1 MSGNIFNCTTIKSNG
16 VTLINNGSLGYPI
29 APTNGI
35 FFNLRATNL
44 DVSNYLINTGITD
57 LSSGKLILP
66 EYLPAYDDQLFE
78 PGTISFDKTTNILKV
93 FNTVPVSKWN
103 NILFKLNF
111 ATMSLRKDISGNYIS
126 YDSAREEY
134 VIDHSDN
141 LILNKNVDPNVK
153 YIPIVYDVSSGY
165 KFDILNNGKTI
176 EINEPHADELYEI
189 HASIGIKY
197 LNNNPG
203 DVEPNVYTVGIY
215 PNMNTTDNTESNIRD
230 SIDNSFV
237 IMNSAIVAFDNSYNY
252 ANVSLNYIGPL
263 GNTYTIQYRSGFNFY
278 ISSTKDIDFL
288 IIDQFNAT
296 IKQLQTY

>member
-1 MSGNIFNCTTIKSNG
+1 LYIENSADINSISASNIEFNNMSGNIFNCTTIKSNG

-78 PGTISFDKTTNILKV
+78 QGTISFDKNTNILKL
-93 FNTVPVSKWN
+93 FNTKPVAKWN

-134 VIDHSDN
+134 RIDDADN
-141 LILNKNVDPNVK
+141 LILDKNVDPNVK
-153 YIPIVYDVSSGY
+153 YIPIVYDVSSGD

-176 EINEPHADELYEI
+176 EINEHTI
-189 HASIGIKY
+189 HFWI
-197 LNNNPG
+197 L
-203 DVEPNVYTVGIY
+203 
-215 PNMNTTDNTESNIRD
+215 
-230 SIDNSFV
+230 
-237 IMNSAIVAFDNSYNY
+237 
-252 ANVSLNYIGPL
+252 
-263 GNTYTIQYRSGFNFY
+263 
-278 ISSTKDIDFL
+278 
-288 IIDQFNAT
+288 
-296 IKQLQTY
+296 